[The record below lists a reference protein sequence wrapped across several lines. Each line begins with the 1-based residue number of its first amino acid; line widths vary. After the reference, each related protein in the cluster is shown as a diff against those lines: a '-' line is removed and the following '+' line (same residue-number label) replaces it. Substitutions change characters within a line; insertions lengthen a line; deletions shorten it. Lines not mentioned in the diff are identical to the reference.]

1 MLEDEAGRLPTFA
14 HPRGVAQEKTRA
26 ATVRQ
31 ALAVVPLVG
40 VQDALQLQTAQPPL
54 VQCVVQ
60 MMRVRERRRT
70 HARQALGLHH
80 WVWVW
85 AALCPCFFSRPPAS
99 PFCQWAS
106 VACSGLCCAQWA
118 LSVAWVCLGVLESS
132 LGA

>member
-1 MLEDEAGRLPTFA
+1 MLEDEAGRLTTFA

-60 MMRVRERRRT
+60 MVRVRERRRP

-85 AALCPCFFSRPPAS
+85 AALCPCFFRPSRVS
-99 PFCQWAS
+99 FLS
-106 VACSGLCCAQWA
+106 VVLLACGGLCRAQWA

>member
-60 MMRVRERRRT
+60 MVRVRERRRP

-85 AALCPCFFSRPPAS
+85 AALCPCVFRPSRVS
-99 PFCQWAS
+99 FLS
-106 VACSGLCCAQWA
+106 VVLLACGGLCRSQWA
-118 LSVAWVCLGVLESS
+118 LSVAWVCSGVLESS